1 MPGLSLWNSMSRK
14 EKDEDEDLISQF
26 LERHEAQIGAI
37 INAFAKNIEEGGKQ
51 RQRNLIVVMGFMIAL
66 VLIVSVLAYLHVLTG
81 ESVTF
86 LIGSIIGYSF
96 AFLKGYL
103 APGAVS

>member
-1 MPGLSLWNSMSRK
+1 MSRK
-14 EKDEDEDLISQF
+14 EEDTLTAF
-26 LERHEAQIGAI
+26 LERHEADIAKIIG
-37 INAFAKNIEEGGKQ
+37 AFAKNIEEGPKQ
-51 RQRNLIVVMGFMIAL
+51 RQKNLQLVMAFMVGLVV
-66 VLIVSVLAYLHVLTG
+66 IVSVLAYLKVLTG

-103 APGAVS
+103 APGTP

>member
-1 MPGLSLWNSMSRK
+1 MLMSRK
-14 EKDEDEDLISQF
+14 DEDTIERF
-26 LERHEAQIGAI
+26 LVRHEPQIGTILTAL
-37 INAFAKNIEEGGKQ
+37 AKGIEEGPKQ
-51 RQRNLIVVMGFMIAL
+51 RQKNLQLVMVFMLSFVV
-66 VLIVSVLAYLHVLTG
+66 VVSVLAYLRVLTG

-103 APGAVS
+103 APGTP

>member
-1 MPGLSLWNSMSRK
+1 MALSK
-14 EKDEDEDLISQF
+14 KDKDEDEDIIAQF
-26 LERHEAQIGAI
+26 LQRHEPQIGAI
-37 INAFAKNIEEGGKQ
+37 ITAFAKNIEEGQKH
-51 RQRNLIVVMGFMIAL
+51 RQKNLLTVMGFMLSL
-66 VLIVSVLAYLHVLTG
+66 VVIVSVLATLKVLTG

-103 APGAVS
+103 APGTP